1 MSDEESRPRIEV
13 ADIVRKYGAEYR
25 QKHRLDSWHQG
36 VLNAIQNCRTQ
47 ILGGHIDQCDCCG
60 HQAISYNSCRNRHCP
75 KCQGMDNIRWVQER
89 EAELL
94 PIEYFHVIFTLPHEL
109 NLLAQYNPSTVYNLL
124 FKAATETLQSF
135 AKKRWDGTLG
145 ITCVLHT
152 WGQKLEQHIHLHTIV
167 TGGVLAEQKQRWINT
182 PKNYLFNVKNLSKV
196 YRGKFCS
203 ELKQAYR
210 QGEIINPP
218 GSIIAKSEEHLQ
230 YFIEGL
236 QRHAW
241 VVYSKPPFAGPEAV
255 LKYLSRYTHRIAISN
270 QRLLAE
276 KQGKIEFTWKDYKE
290 NCKEKEMSL
299 KAEEF
304 IRRFLLHVLPKGY
317 VRIRHYGILAG
328 RDRQAKLTQ
337 CRLLFGLPAQ
347 AKKERQSNLE
357 LLQELR
363 GADPTAC
370 SICGQGHRVF
380 MVDLFS
386 RWEIDHDPP
395 VKAA

>member
-1 MSDEESRPRIEV
+1 MSTQELPDIEV
-13 ADIVRKYGAEYR
+13 ADIVRQYGAEYR
-25 QKHRLDSWHQG
+25 QSHRLDALHQG
-36 VLNAIQNCRTQ
+36 VLNAIQNCRTK

-109 NLLAQYNPSTVYNLL
+109 NLLAQYNPASLYTML
-124 FKAATETLQSF
+124 FQAATETLQSF
-135 AKKRWDGTLG
+135 AKRRWDGTLG

-167 TGGVLAEQKQRWINT
+167 TGGVLAEQKQRWINA

-203 ELKQAYR
+203 RLKQAYI
-210 QGEIINPP
+210 QGELVNPP
-218 GSIIAKSEEHLQ
+218 GSMIARSEEHLQ
-230 YFIEGL
+230 YFIEQL
-236 QRHAW
+236 HTREW

-270 QRLLAE
+270 RRLLSIN
-276 KQGKIEFTWKDYKE
+276 QGKVDFSWKDYKD
-290 NCKEKEMSL
+290 NCKEKVMSL

-317 VRIRHYGILAG
+317 VRIRHYGLLAG
-328 RDRQAKLTQ
+328 RHRNAKLNR
-337 CRLLFGLPAQ
+337 CRLLFGLAPQ
-347 AKKERQSNLE
+347 IKKARKSNLE
-357 LLQELR
+357 ILQEQS
-363 GADPTAC
+363 GADPTECPFCAE
-370 SICGQGHRVF
+370 GHLIF
-380 MVDLFS
+380 MIDLFN
-386 RWEIDHDPP
+386 RLVDNHDPP